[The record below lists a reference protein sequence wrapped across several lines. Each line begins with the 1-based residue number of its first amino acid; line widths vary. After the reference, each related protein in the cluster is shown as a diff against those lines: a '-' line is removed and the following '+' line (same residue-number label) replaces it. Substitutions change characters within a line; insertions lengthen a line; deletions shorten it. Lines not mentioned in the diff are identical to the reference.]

1 MKPFFTWAFYF
12 SASSMSPVSPV
23 SPGPVRPGRSPWLSG
38 PFPGR
43 AWLPWLPGCVAR
55 SKRNWAEFKI
65 PKCHGNV
72 MEMSWK
78 YWFIGIYRIL

>member
-23 SPGPVRPGRSPWLSG
+23 RPLRPGRSPWLSG

-43 AWLPWLPGCVAR
+43 AWLSWQAALRVQNATEQS
-55 SKRNWAEFKI
+55 SKSR
-65 PKCHGNV
+65 NV